1 MKTGKYVQSKY
12 YYMNTETGELL
23 TLQEMLKQAREEYN
37 LQPARDFEKY
47 KELFI
52 VTEISRTAFTDNFI
66 F

>member
-1 MKTGKYVQSKY
+1 MKTVKYIQSKY

-47 KELFI
+47 KELFV
-52 VTEISRTAFTDNFI
+52 VTEVVRTAFTDNFI

>member
-1 MKTGKYVQSKY
+1 
-12 YYMNTETGELL
+12 MNTKTGELL

-47 KELFI
+47 KKMFVI
-52 VTEISRTAFTDNFI
+52 TETVRTTFTDNFI

>member
-1 MKTGKYVQSKY
+1 
-12 YYMNTETGELL
+12 MNTETGELL

-52 VTEISRTAFTDNFI
+52 VTEIVRTTFTDNFI